1 MVTLGEE
8 LLKKIFI
15 RKLNIEITR
24 KCNFKCEHCMR
35 GEAQNIDMSE
45 EMVEKILENYFM
57 IYHLEI
63 TGGEP
68 LLNVPLIRKI
78 FETLEKNN
86 IGVKCISITTNG
98 SIRSKDLADLIN
110 RYSIKYKNIEF
121 NYSSDLFHKSQMENW
136 EEEINKSVEFYKEY
150 GIVLK
155 DLKNP
160 ASYEIL
166 SFNGRAKKLKGQI
179 KRFKWDKKL
188 HMVAFIDREYLYEIP
203 ESSLYY
209 SANGNIYL
217 SSMHSFE
224 DVDNEK
230 IGNVM
235 DAGKNIIDMIFYWNR
250 KYPITE
256 REYGIYKFFKGQKEL
271 NGYKGGKKEEE
282 ITEFM
287 INRFELLLELRK
299 NLIADFPQ
307 YTTQQIIECTPVDK
321 YVYPGIINL
330 FDKTNK

>member
-1 MVTLGEE
+1 
-8 LLKKIFI
+8 
-15 RKLNIEITR
+15 
-24 KCNFKCEHCMR
+24 MR
-35 GEAQNIDMSE
+35 GEAQNIDMPE
-45 EMVEKILENYFM
+45 EMVEKILENYFS

-68 LLNVPLIRKI
+68 LLNISLIKKI
-78 FETLEKNN
+78 FETLEKNK
-86 IGVKCISITTNG
+86 IGVKLINITTNG
-98 SIRSKDLADLIN
+98 SIRSKDFADIIN
-110 RYSIKYKNIEF
+110 QYSSRYNIEI
-121 NYSSDLFHKSQMENW
+121 NYSSDVFHKLQLENW
-136 EEEINKSVEFYKEY
+136 EEEIDKSVKFYKEY

-155 DLKNP
+155 DLENP

-166 SFNGRAKKLKGQI
+166 SYNGRAKNLKGQI
-179 KRFKWDKKL
+179 KRFKWDEKL
-188 HMVAFIDREYLYEIP
+188 HMVTFIDSKYFYEIP

-217 SSMHSFE
+217 SSMHSFD
-224 DVDNEK
+224 DVDNEN

-235 DAGKNIIDMIFYWNR
+235 DESKNIIDMIFYWNR

-271 NGYKGGKKEEE
+271 NGYRGGQKEEE

-287 INRFELLLELRK
+287 INRFELLLELRR
-299 NLIADFPQ
+299 NLITDFPQ
-307 YTTQQIIECTPVDK
+307 YTTQQIIECTPADK
-321 YVYPGIINL
+321 YVYPNILNF

>member
-1 MVTLGEE
+1 M
-8 LLKKIFI
+8 KKALI

-35 GEAQNIDMSE
+35 GEAQNIDMPE
-45 EMVEKILENYFM
+45 EMVEKILENYFS

-68 LLNVPLIRKI
+68 LLNISLIKKI
-78 FETLEKNN
+78 FETLEKNK
-86 IGVKCISITTNG
+86 IGVKLINITTNG
-98 SIRSKDLADLIN
+98 SIRSKDFADIIN
-110 RYSIKYKNIEF
+110 QYSSRYNIEI
-121 NYSSDLFHKSQMENW
+121 NYSSDVFHKLQLENW
-136 EEEINKSVEFYKEY
+136 EEEIDKSVKFYKEY

-155 DLKNP
+155 DLENP

-166 SFNGRAKKLKGQI
+166 SYNGRAKNLKGQI
-179 KRFKWDKKL
+179 KRFKWDEKL
-188 HMVAFIDREYLYEIP
+188 HMVTFIDSKYFYEIP

-217 SSMHSFE
+217 SSMHSFD
-224 DVDNEK
+224 DVDNEN

-235 DAGKNIIDMIFYWNR
+235 DESKNIIDMIFYWNR

-271 NGYKGGKKEEE
+271 NGYRGGQKEEE

-287 INRFELLLELRK
+287 INRFELLLELRR
-299 NLIADFPQ
+299 NLITDFPQ
-307 YTTQQIIECTPVDK
+307 YTTQQIIECTPADK
-321 YVYPGIINL
+321 YVYPNILNF